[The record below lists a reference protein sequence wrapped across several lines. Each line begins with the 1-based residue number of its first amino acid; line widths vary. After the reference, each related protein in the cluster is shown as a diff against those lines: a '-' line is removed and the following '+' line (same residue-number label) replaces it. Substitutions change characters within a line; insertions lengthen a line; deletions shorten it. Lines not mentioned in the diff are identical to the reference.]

1 MEHEED
7 VPEPQSHAVSPPD
20 GDAHDDAWFDE
31 PADGPAH
38 RGVRPSR
45 RNVLVAA
52 VGAVAIAAAAVVGVN
67 AISSGSSSATAASAT
82 RNGPGGRG
90 GPPGGGDGGTIQSVN
105 GSTIVVKN
113 RSNKTE
119 TVQTS
124 ASTTVTEA
132 VKGSLSAVK
141 VGDHVVVLG
150 STSGSAVTA
159 SQIVDNGT
167 ASNPSGP
174 PGGQQPPNGASG
186 SSSSGSASSNGPSG
200 SGGPP
205 GGPASQS
212 GSNPSGSSAPSGSAQ
227 SGNAQSGNGPQGGAP
242 TMGTVTAVNG
252 STITVQ
258 STSGSSVSVSTSAST
273 IVLVTKTG
281 SVSDLTVG
289 EQIMVRGTSSSGTIT
304 ATSIREGDV
313 GPPPGAGSGN
323 AGGPGSSS

>member
-1 MEHEED
+1 MDHED
-7 VPEPQSHAVSPPD
+7 DAPEPQAHAAPPPD
-20 GDAHDDAWFDE
+20 ADAHDDGWFDE
-31 PADGPAH
+31 PADRPAH
-38 RGVRPSR
+38 LPRPSR

-67 AISSGSSSATAASAT
+67 AVSSGSSSATAASAT
-82 RNGPGGRG
+82 RNGPAGGG
-90 GPPGGGDGGTIQSVN
+90 GPPGGGDGGTIQSIN

-113 RSNKTE
+113 RANKTE

-132 VKGSLSAVK
+132 VKGALSDVK

-150 STSGSAVTA
+150 STSGSSVTA
-159 SQIVDNGT
+159 NQIVDNGT

-174 PGGQQPPNGASG
+174 G
-186 SSSSGSASSNGPSG
+186 G

-205 GGPASQS
+205 GGQQAPSGASGGSSSGSSSSNGPGASGGPPNGPPSQS
-212 GSNPSGSSAPSGSAQ
+212 GSSPSGASAASGS
-227 SGNAQSGNGPQGGAP
+227 GPQGGAP

-258 STSGSSVSVSTSAST
+258 TTSGSSVTVSTSAST
-273 IVLVTKTG
+273 TVLVTKAG

-289 EQIMVRGTSSSGTIT
+289 EQIMVRGTSSNGTVT

-313 GPPPGAGSGN
+313 GPPPGAGSGS
-323 AGGPGSSS
+323 AGGPPGGSSS

>member
-7 VPEPQSHAVSPPD
+7 VPEPQAHAAIPPD
-20 GDAHDDAWFDE
+20 ADAHHDAWFDE

-38 RGVRPSR
+38 HGVRPSR

-132 VKGSLSAVK
+132 VKGSLSDVK

-150 STSGSAVTA
+150 STSGSSVTA

-174 PGGQQPPNGASG
+174 GGSGGSSGPPGGQQAPNGASG
-186 SSSSGSASSNGPSG
+186 SSSSGSSSSNGPSG

-205 GGPASQS
+205 SGPSSQS
-212 GSNPSGSSAPSGSAQ
+212 GSNPSGSSAPSG
-227 SGNAQSGNGPQGGAP
+227 NGPPGGAP

-258 STSGSSVSVSTSAST
+258 TTSGSSVTVSTSAST
-273 IVLVTKTG
+273 TVLVTKTG

-289 EQIMVRGTSSSGTIT
+289 EQIMVRGTSSNGTIT
-304 ATSIREGDV
+304 ATSIREGDF